1 MDFHKV
7 RNDSYLDY
15 SSISE
20 LIKESDNF
28 TEFDALFN
36 NEFHNIIIADKDANV
51 VTMNKKFIDSLSE
64 IKKANLAIGSP
75 IINIIAPEN
84 QKRFTEEFNT
94 ALNGQKIISER
105 WLKNNQ
111 GNDFCFVYEFTP
123 IKKNKVVTHVLLSI
137 LDITGI
143 RATNKIID
151 SHEQHY
157 LALIDGL
164 NAALFIT
171 KPDGTILNANETAV
185 KMFGYTVDEFRKIKR
200 NDFIDFTDPRLD
212 EYLKFRNEKGMVKGE
227 LIGIK
232 KSGVHFPIEFSSV
245 IYKNAINDEIQTST
259 MIIDISD
266 QKRDKKM
273 LYETNKVAKVG
284 GWEFN
289 IAERTLYWSDIT
301 REIHEVE
308 MDFYPTLE
316 NAISFYA
323 TDADKQRIS
332 ELVGNAIEH
341 GIPFEEDFRI
351 ITHTGKEKWVRSKA
365 LVEDFNGVPFRIY
378 GTFQDIDKQKRIS
391 LALKESENKLSA
403 YFNST
408 TDSICLID
416 SNYIIMS
423 YNRVFENIIQKIWNK
438 KVHVGDNIIDYNNSE
453 TIINFTL
460 HFQQALSGERV
471 ELEKEVFMNS
481 YHSWWKVVYSP
492 ITNTNGEIIGVAFSN
507 VDISEKKKEES
518 QLKLLE
524 SVITNANDAVLIT
537 EAEPISNGGPKIIY
551 VNDAF
556 TRMTG
561 YTKEEV
567 IGKTPRIL
575 QGELSDYTEL
585 KKLSAALKE
594 WKSFEIEI
602 INYKKNGEP
611 FWVNFSVV
619 PIADEKGWYTH
630 WISIQRETTDR
641 RQKEEERKLLIDEL
655 GSSVNELKQFTYIT
669 SHNMRAPVTNMLGIF
684 NILETDKIN
693 DEFTLKLID
702 GLKKST
708 YNLNDTLN
716 DLIKILIVKENKNLH
731 LQELEFEC
739 ILKEV
744 TSSINSIMSNADVE
758 LVSDFSLAPKLSFN
772 KSYLE
777 SIFLNLITNSI
788 RYAHPDR
795 RTRIEI
801 KTMNNNNQIK
811 LVFSDNGI
819 GMDMNKVKNE
829 IFGLYKRFH
838 NHSESKGVGLY
849 LVHSQ
854 VKTLGGEIEVDSE
867 VNVGTKFTITFNN

>member
-1 MDFHKV
+1 MNFHNTS
-7 RNDSYLDY
+7 RDSYFDD
-15 SSISE
+15 SSINK
-20 LIKESDNF
+20 LIAESDNF
-28 TEFDALFN
+28 GEFDALFN
-36 NEFHNIIIADKDANV
+36 SEFHNIIIIDRDAKIV
-51 VTMNKKFIDSLSE
+51 SMNEKFKNSISKIKQTQILPGDSVLDV
-64 IKKANLAIGSP
+64 
-75 IINIIAPEN
+75 IAAEN
-84 QKRFTEEFNT
+84 QQRFLQEFNT
-94 ALNGQKIISER
+94 ALKGEKVISER
-105 WLKNNQ
+105 WVQNDN
-111 GNDFCFVYEFTP
+111 GNDFCFVYEYTP
-123 IKKNKVVTHVLLSI
+123 IKKDKEAWAVLCSI
-137 LDITGI
+137 LDITGV

-151 SHEQHY
+151 AHEQHY

-185 KMFGYTVDEFRKIKR
+185 RMFGYTVEEFRKIKR

-232 KSGVHFPIEFSSV
+232 KGGIHFPIEFSSV
-245 IYKNAINDEIQTST
+245 IYKNAINDEVQTST

-273 LYETNKVAKVG
+273 LYETNKVARVG

-289 IAERTLYWSDIT
+289 IAERSLYWSDIT

-323 TDADKQRIS
+323 TESDRARIA
-332 ELVGNAIEH
+332 ELVANAIEH
-341 GIPFEEDFRI
+341 GTPFEEDFRI
-351 ITHTGKEKWVRSKA
+351 ITHKGKEKWVRSKA

-378 GTFQDIDKQKRIS
+378 GTFQDIDKNKRIS

-416 SNYIIMS
+416 KDYKIMS

-438 KVHVGDNIIDYNNSE
+438 KVHVGDSIIDYNNAD
-453 TIINFTL
+453 TIDNFTL
-460 HFQQALSGERV
+460 HFQQALSGQRV

-492 ITNTNGEIIGVAFSN
+492 INNTNGEIIGVAFTN
-507 VDISEKKKEES
+507 LDISEKKSEES

-537 EAEPISNGGPKIIY
+537 EAEPLSDEGPKIIY
-551 VNDAF
+551 VNNAF

-575 QGELSDYTEL
+575 QGELSDYKEL
-585 KKLSAALKE
+585 KKLSEALHQ
-594 WKSFEIEI
+594 WKSYEVET
-602 INYKKNGEP
+602 INYRKDGEP

-619 PIADEKGWYTH
+619 PIADDNGWYTH

-641 RQKEEERKLLIDEL
+641 RQKEEERQLLIDEL

-684 NILETDKIN
+684 NILEADKIN

-708 YNLNDTLN
+708 HNLNDTLN
-716 DLIKILIVKENKNLH
+716 DLIKILIVKENKNLN
-731 LQELEFEC
+731 LQELEFDAV
-739 ILKEV
+739 LNEV
-744 TSSINSIMSNADVE
+744 TSSINSIMNNADVE
-758 LVSDFSLAPKLSFN
+758 LITDFSSAPKLSYN

-777 SIFLNLITNSI
+777 SIFLNLVTNAI
-788 RYAHPDR
+788 RYSHPER

-801 KTMNNNNQIK
+801 KTMNENNHVK
-811 LVFSDNGI
+811 LTFSDNGI

-829 IFGLYKRFH
+829 IFGLYKSFH

-854 VKTLGGEIEVDSE
+854 VKTLGGEIEVHSE
-867 VNVGTKFTITFNN
+867 VNVGTKFTITFKK